1 VEQQEH
7 SDTTKT
13 WREKREQTGLQRSE
27 DGGDDDDDAAGGG
40 GDNDDVSFVRQ
51 YDFPGA
57 VRVTGIIGE
66 NAEENDKHH
75 HDDDDD
81 GDGDE
86 EENQNPNVNS
96 TMAATTA
103 NNAPTPLLQAV
114 LVDEE
119 KDDNVKT
126 DIPLADAVNEE
137 ALKLRFGWKRF
148 LLILS
153 IGVVCLAGISVG
165 VSLSISPGPLVT
177 SMPPPV
183 TSMPPPIEPN
193 STDSPFPTTTTTTT
207 TIPTITTVPIS
218 GSDGNSNLKCEMLGE
233 DWEFCVYQNAVS
245 LVDSGNYLA
254 SIAGSEVSFWERN
267 STNKN
272 KWVASST
279 IPPLPLAEP
288 LTQHQQNLD
297 FVSLFHEDVERYFVV
312 ALAYGD
318 FATVHMLDTLKN
330 NKNWTQLGSNFI
342 EFDTPPDQGYNQGAI
357 SVELA
362 TNASSTIVFALAAA
376 DVMDSGN
383 SNVSIY
389 EYDVHVDSEWNLI
402 GEEIPC
408 FLCSTENPVQIS
420 LADNGSMIAIGIM
433 GYTGS
438 GEVRVYGRSDQHY
451 TESCDQLWCRMGS
464 NEIVGGDY
472 EDFFAA
478 SIALSS
484 DGSAL
489 VVGAPGSYDC
499 TTSLHC
505 SIARIF
511 SYAENGVEPRW
522 ISVGQA
528 LEAKD
533 GTGTQISGFGDVV
546 KISPTGDMVAVA
558 RHNHFDGYDSGSGG
572 GGAAWYIWTA
582 DENGSWVNTFVY
594 DKYLTETQQD
604 PDNSYLAM
612 DFVVTGDD
620 DKKGENYTLAFSFL
634 GNVTV
639 ASW

>member
-1 VEQQEH
+1 
-7 SDTTKT
+7 
-13 WREKREQTGLQRSE
+13 
-27 DGGDDDDDAAGGG
+27 
-40 GDNDDVSFVRQ
+40 
-51 YDFPGA
+51 
-57 VRVTGIIGE
+57 
-66 NAEENDKHH
+66 
-75 HDDDDD
+75 
-81 GDGDE
+81 
-86 EENQNPNVNS
+86 
-96 TMAATTA
+96 
-103 NNAPTPLLQAV
+103 
-114 LVDEE
+114 
-119 KDDNVKT
+119 
-126 DIPLADAVNEE
+126 
-137 ALKLRFGWKRF
+137 
-148 LLILS
+148 
-153 IGVVCLAGISVG
+153 
-165 VSLSISPGPLVT
+165 
-177 SMPPPV
+177 
-183 TSMPPPIEPN
+183 
-193 STDSPFPTTTTTTT
+193 
-207 TIPTITTVPIS
+207 
-218 GSDGNSNLKCEMLGE
+218 
-233 DWEFCVYQNAVS
+233 
-245 LVDSGNYLA
+245 
-254 SIAGSEVSFWERN
+254 
-267 STNKN
+267 
-272 KWVASST
+272 
-279 IPPLPLAEP
+279 
-288 LTQHQQNLD
+288 
-297 FVSLFHEDVERYFVV
+297 
-312 ALAYGD
+312 
-318 FATVHMLDTLKN
+318 
-330 NKNWTQLGSNFI
+330 
-342 EFDTPPDQGYNQGAI
+342 
-357 SVELA
+357 
-362 TNASSTIVFALAAA
+362 
-376 DVMDSGN
+376 
-383 SNVSIY
+383 
-389 EYDVHVDSEWNLI
+389 
-402 GEEIPC
+402 
-408 FLCSTENPVQIS
+408 
-420 LADNGSMIAIGIM
+420 
-433 GYTGS
+433 
-438 GEVRVYGRSDQHY
+438 
-451 TESCDQLWCRMGS
+451 MGS